1 MRKIAIIGAGR
12 VAWNLAPALKA
23 CGVEVIEV
31 WSKSRASAEALAAH
45 VGCRCTWG
53 TLDEVT
59 HDADLLVVA
68 VKDTALPDVLCQ
80 LHKGREQTL
89 IVHTAGSMPLSLFAD
104 AGHERGGVFY
114 PMQTFSKERAV
125 DFARVHL
132 FIEAMQ
138 ADDVEALEDM
148 ATALTRNPDFVHRS
162 TSAIRRRLHLAAVFA
177 CNFTNHCCTLADDVL
192 REAGLDFSVM
202 LPLVDET
209 IAKLHELP
217 PAQAQ
222 TGPAIR
228 RDDNVMGVQMAM
240 LADKPEMQKIYTL
253 LSKSI
258 QRYD

>member
-1 MRKIAIIGAGR
+1 M
-12 VAWNLAPALKA
+12 AWNLVPALKRSGA
-23 CGVEVIEV
+23 EVLDV
-31 WSKSRASAEALAAH
+31 WSKSRSAAEALAER

-53 TLDEVT
+53 SLDAVT
-59 HDADLLVVA
+59 CDADLFVVA
-68 VKDTALPDVLCQ
+68 VKDTVLPDVLRQ
-80 LHKGREQTL
+80 LHRGREQAL
-89 IVHTAGSMPLSLFAD
+89 IVHTAGSMPLSLFAEV
-104 AGHERGGVFY
+104 GHTRGGVFY

-125 DFARVHL
+125 DFARVHF

-138 ADDVEALEDM
+138 EEDVEVLESL
-148 ATALTRNPDFVHRS
+148 AIALTQNPDIVHRS

-177 CNFTNHCCTLADDVL
+177 CNFTNHCCTLADAVL
-192 REAGLDFSVM
+192 SEAGLDFSVM

-222 TGPAIR
+222 TGPAVR

-240 LADKPEMQKIYTL
+240 LSDKPDMQKIYSL